1 MRSSTIAV
9 ISSLCSWDTG
19 LFNQRNT
26 QESRQKVSMRQQSS
40 NWRSQYSSSTKSP
53 ASHWRCWGAQSGSLC
68 QSTWKSRPRA
78 TVQR

>member
-26 QESRQKVSMRQQSS
+26 QESLQKVSIRQAEST
-40 NWRSQYSSSTKSP
+40 WRSQYSLSTKSP
-53 ASHWRCWGAQSGSLC
+53 ASHWRCWGAQ
-68 QSTWKSRPRA
+68 
-78 TVQR
+78 